1 MSTLQVATIK
11 SASSAAPVFKNT
23 SGTEIGQL
31 VFCWVS
37 VDPSGSSSILDSF
50 NVSSVTELDAHS
62 WTISFANAASNANYA
77 TAVDCTKETNNFT
90 KTHTTSNFRF
100 DTGSDLDGE
109 DFFVIVCGG

>member
-1 MSTLQVATIK
+1 MSTLAVGTIK
-11 SASSAAPVFKNT
+11 SASSAAPVFQNT

-31 VFCWVS
+31 VFCWVT

-50 NVSSVTELDAHS
+50 NVSSVVEIDNHS
-62 WTISFANAASNANYA
+62 WTINFSTAASNANYA

-100 DTGSDLDGE
+100 DTGSDLDSE
-109 DFFVIVCGG
+109 EFFVIVCGG